1 MSVFGYVKLMVCFPK
16 KKRIKCFCFAGF
28 VLGILNNMWTNP
40 NFKMARNFVKS
51 IIWLDFF
58 FFLTMCMC
66 MYTVYTYFKKQN
78 KPFIPKDQEEQPNG
92 PKDKESLALQTL
104 KKPLNPN

>member
-1 MSVFGYVKLMVCFPK
+1 
-16 KKRIKCFCFAGF
+16 
-28 VLGILNNMWTNP
+28 
-40 NFKMARNFVKS
+40 
-51 IIWLDFF
+51 
-58 FFLTMCMC
+58 MCMC
-66 MYTVYTYFKKQN
+66 MYTVYIYFKKQN